1 MRAPEFWDR
10 DGVLPRLL
18 APAAWLYR
26 AGGAVKAAMSTPW
39 RAPVPVVCIGNLTL
53 GGAGKTP
60 VALAVGDRL
69 LARGRRV
76 HFLIRGYGGR
86 ARGPLL
92 VDPDRHDAGEVG
104 DEALLLARMA
114 PTWVGGNRP
123 RSAAAAVAAGAD
135 VLVMDD
141 GFQNRSLAKDLSLV
155 VIDLDGGFGNRRV
168 FPAGPLREPIAD
180 GLRRAQGLVLIGSGE
195 TAAAADKSGGGLPV
209 LRARLVAHDS
219 ALTLRG
225 RRIAA
230 FAGIG
235 RPAKFFATL
244 DEIGAQV
251 VVRRA
256 FPDHYRYTAEDIMAI
271 CEEADAQNAEPVTT
285 EKDYV
290 RLDPA
295 MRPMVRAAAVNLIF
309 DDPARLDTLL
319 DQYVRRS
326 KPVDSR

>member
-1 MRAPEFWDR
+1 MRAPEFWDH
-10 DGVLPRLL
+10 DGLLPRLL
-18 APAAWLYR
+18 LPAALLYR
-26 AGGAVKAAMSTPW
+26 FGGAVKAAMVKPW

-60 VALAVGDRL
+60 VALAVADRL
-69 LARGRRV
+69 RARGRRV

-92 VDPDRHDAGEVG
+92 VDPDRHDAGDVG
-104 DEALLLARMA
+104 DEALLLTRAA
-114 PTWVGGNRP
+114 PTWVGGDRR
-123 RSAAAAVAAGAD
+123 RSATAAVAAGAD

-168 FPAGPLREPIAD
+168 FPAGPLREPIAE
-180 GLRRAQGLVLIGSGE
+180 GLRRAQALVLIGSGE
-195 TAAAADKSGGGLPV
+195 APAADKSGGGLPV

-225 RRIAA
+225 RRVAA

-235 RPAKFFATL
+235 RPAKFFDTL
-244 DEIGAQV
+244 DAIGAQV

-271 CEEADAQNAEPVTT
+271 CEEAAAQKAEPVTT

-295 MRPMVRAAAVNLIF
+295 MRPMVRAAAVSLIF
-309 DDPARLDTLL
+309 DDPTRLDTLL
-319 DQYVRRS
+319 DRYVTE
-326 KPVDSR
+326 PAQIDDG